1 MKKFRLISYY
11 GKSCIN
17 LVKMIGRLTKI
28 NKNKKHEKE
37 LKRKKSEREREV
49 ISKKYT
55 GHEVTPG
62 A

>member
-28 NKNKKHEKE
+28 KIRNMRKN
-37 LKRKKSEREREV
+37 
-49 ISKKYT
+49 
-55 GHEVTPG
+55 
-62 A
+62 